1 MSALNK
7 GSIQNAL
14 DPLLGQYL
22 QQIKGGNK
30 QRMAAQYAD
39 LGLDTSNEAMGMSPQ
54 ESTDLRWL
62 GQQAN
67 QTGTLLAQQSAPT
80 LQAANNLSL
89 SQLQQSANQANQTA
103 VNSAMVAGL
112 S

>member
-7 GSIQNAL
+7 GSVQNPL

-22 QQIKGGNK
+22 QNINSGNK

-54 ESTDLRWL
+54 ESTDLSWL

-67 QTGTLLAQQSAPT
+67 QTGTILAQQSAPT

-89 SQLQQSANQANQTA
+89 SQLQQSANQQSQAGA
-103 VNSAMVAGL
+103 VAGL
-112 S
+112 T